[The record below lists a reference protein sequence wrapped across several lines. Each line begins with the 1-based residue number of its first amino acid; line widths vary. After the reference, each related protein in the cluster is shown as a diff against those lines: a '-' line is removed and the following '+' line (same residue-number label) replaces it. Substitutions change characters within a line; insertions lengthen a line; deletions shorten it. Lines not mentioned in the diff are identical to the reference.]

1 MAIFPKWRRHTET
14 HMRAD
19 THTHTKYPNIC
30 HTLYFKHIVVP
41 PCGIKDGN
49 AQSGIPPG
57 AVTEKMLP
65 LEKNAVTVCD
75 TEKKAA
81 TGNCTYRVFF

>member
-65 LEKNAVTVCD
+65 LEKMLSQSVTQ
-75 TEKKAA
+75 KKKLPQEIAH
-81 TGNCTYRVFF
+81 TGCFF